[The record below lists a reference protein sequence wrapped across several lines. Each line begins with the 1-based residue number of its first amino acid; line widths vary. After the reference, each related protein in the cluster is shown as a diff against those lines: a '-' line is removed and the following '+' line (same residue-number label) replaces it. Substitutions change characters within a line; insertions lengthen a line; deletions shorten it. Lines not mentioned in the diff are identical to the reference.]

1 MLKSAVMIN
10 SQRPEDAGKQSG
22 CAGVGGEGKTKRRT
36 CSVLPRVALHADHSI
51 DRLGVHLV
59 VGLCLIVAFTTCVR
73 PVAAGRHH
81 LALPLVVSAAQ
92 LTAAHTATYS

>member
-59 VGLCLIVAFTTCVR
+59 VGLCLIVAHSRHVYARSQQGATTLHFR
-73 PVAAGRHH
+73 
-81 LALPLVVSAAQ
+81 L
-92 LTAAHTATYS
+92 